1 MVDGGGRMKKRVT
14 VKGVQHMICASIV
27 LGALCLPSV
36 WAQTVSDLSV
46 TVSPAQQDLGKRM
59 AFAFQDVPVRAL
71 LQVLGETAGVNIV
84 ADDSVTGTITLNLK
98 DATWQ
103 EALDVIVRAKNLRL
117 EQSGGTMF
125 VRGSNAL
132 MGSDA
137 YGATGY
143 SSNGNGYQRV
153 SGARPRFEQQ
163 VLIEARI
170 VEAEDSFSR
179 SLGVKLGFNDRSR
192 MGTTYVPDP
201 ANAGKFIQ
209 VPTRTDSGV
218 MFGGN
223 TDSLQSLSGQNSA
236 TGIGQ
241 VPTVANTMINFPAA
255 ASTAGTDPAAFAM
268 TLFNAGLTRFINLEL
283 TALETDGKGKMIS
296 NPRVVTGNNIKAIIE
311 QGTEIPYKETSTLG
325 ATNTS
330 FRKANLKLEV
340 TPQIAPNGEVLL
352 DVDVTKDSVGTY
364 TADGFTINT
373 KHVQTQ
379 VNIDNGGTLV
389 IGGIYQ
395 EDSRKAVDKVPFLG
409 DIPLLGNLF
418 KTTTRATSKTELL
431 IFLTPHIL
439 DSRGNILPTNIQKLG
454 IDE

>member
-1 MVDGGGRMKKRVT
+1 MNKQAT
-14 VKGVQHMICASIV
+14 VNTVRNRGVQHV
-27 LGALCLPSV
+27 LCLSIALGGLCAPSA

-46 TVSPAQQDLGKRM
+46 NISPTQQGFAKRM
-59 AFAFQDVPVRAL
+59 NFAFQDIPVRAL

-84 ADDSVTGTITLNLK
+84 ADESVTGTITLNLK
-98 DATWQ
+98 DTTWQ
-103 EALDVIVRAKNLRL
+103 EALDVIVRTKNLRL
-117 EQSGGTMF
+117 EQSAGIMY
-125 VRGSNAL
+125 VRGNNEFLNSDVYSNV
-132 MGSDA
+132 
-137 YGATGY
+137 Y
-143 SSNGNGYQRV
+143 SNNGKSY
-153 SGARPRFEQQ
+153 PRAQNSRKFDQQ

-223 TDSLQSLSGQNSA
+223 TESLQSLSGQNSA

-241 VPTVANTMINFPAA
+241 IPSVANTMINFPAA
-255 ASTAGTDPAAFAM
+255 ASTAGTDPATFAM

-296 NPRVVTGNNIKAIIE
+296 NPRVVTGNNVKAVIE
-311 QGTEIPYKETSTLG
+311 QGTEIPYQESTSSG
-325 ATNTS
+325 ATSTS

-340 TPQIAPNGEVLL
+340 TPQIARNGEVLL

-379 VNIDNGGTLV
+379 VNIANGGTLV

-395 EDSRKAVDKVPFLG
+395 EDNRKVVDKVPLLG

-439 DSRGNILPTNIQKLG
+439 DSRGNILPANAHKIS

>member
-1 MVDGGGRMKKRVT
+1 MNQRMT
-14 VKGVQHMICASIV
+14 VKNVRHMLSASIV
-27 LGALCLPSV
+27 LGALNLSGAN
-36 WAQTVSDLSV
+36 AQAISDLSV
-46 TVSPAQQDLGKRM
+46 TVSPPSSSPSPSQPSSAKRM
-59 AFAFQDVPVRAL
+59 NFAFQDIPVRAV

-84 ADDSVTGTITLNLK
+84 ADDSVTGTISLNLK

-103 EALDVIVRAKNLRL
+103 EALEVIVRAKNLRS
-117 EQSGGTMF
+117 EQSGGTMY
-125 VRGSNAL
+125 VRSANATF
-132 MGSDA
+132 DA
-137 YGATGY
+137 NTYGANPY
-143 SSNGNGYQRV
+143 ASNPYQR
-153 SGARPRFEQQ
+153 STESLPKFDRQ

-179 SLGVKLGFNDRSR
+179 SLGVKLGFNDKSR
-192 MGTTYVPDP
+192 MGTSYVPDP
-201 ANAGKFIQ
+201 ASPGKFIQ
-209 VPTRTDSGV
+209 VPARTDSGV

-223 TDSLQSLSGQNSA
+223 TASVQSLSGQNSA
-236 TGIGQ
+236 TGVGQ
-241 VPTVANTMINFPAA
+241 ISSVANNMINFPAS
-255 ASTAGTDPAAFAM
+255 ASSSGIDPAAFAM
-268 TLFNAGLTRFINLEL
+268 TLFSSGLTRFINLEV

-325 ATNTS
+325 STNTS

-340 TPQIAPNGEVLL
+340 TPQIAANGEVML

-373 KHVQTQ
+373 KHVKTQ

-395 EDSRKAVDKVPFLG
+395 EDTRKTVDKVPFLG

-418 KTTTRATSKTELL
+418 KTTNRSTSKTELL

-439 DSRGNILPTNIQKLG
+439 DSRGNILPENIQKLK

>member
-1 MVDGGGRMKKRVT
+1 M
-14 VKGVQHMICASIV
+14 
-27 LGALCLPSV
+27 
-36 WAQTVSDLSV
+36 
-46 TVSPAQQDLGKRM
+46 
-59 AFAFQDVPVRAL
+59 
-71 LQVLGETAGVNIV
+71 NIV

-103 EALDVIVRAKNLRL
+103 DALDVIVRAKNLRL
-117 EQSGGTMF
+117 DQSGGTMF
-125 VRGSNAL
+125 VLGSNAL
-132 MGSDA
+132 MGSDD

-241 VPTVANTMINFPAA
+241 VPSVANTMINFPAA
-255 ASTAGTDPAAFAM
+255 VSASGADPAAFAM

>member
-1 MVDGGGRMKKRVT
+1 MKKRVT
-14 VKGVQHMICASIV
+14 IERIRVEAMRRAVCASVV
-27 LGALCLPSV
+27 LCTWCAPNV
-36 WAQTVSDLSV
+36 WAQNSSDLSV
-46 TVSPAQQDLGKRM
+46 SVSPAQQGSTKRM
-59 AFAFQDVPVRAL
+59 AFAFQDIPVRAL

-84 ADDSVTGTITLNLK
+84 TDESVAGTITLNLK

-103 EALDVIVRAKNLRL
+103 EALDVIVRTKNLRL
-117 EQSGGTMF
+117 EQSNGIIY
-125 VRGSNAL
+125 VRGNN
-132 MGSDA
+132 GFVNSDA
-137 YGATGY
+137 YST
-143 SSNGNGYQRV
+143 NGNPY
-153 SGARPRFEQQ
+153 PRAQNSRKFDQQ
-163 VLIEARI
+163 ILIEARI

-179 SLGVKLGFNDRSR
+179 SLGVKLGFNDKSR

-209 VPTRTDSGV
+209 VPARTDSGV

-223 TDSLQSLSGQNSA
+223 TESLQSLSGQNSA

-241 VPTVANTMINFPAA
+241 IPSVANTMINFPAA
-255 ASTAGTDPAAFAM
+255 ASVSGADPAAFAM
-268 TLFNAGLTRFINLEL
+268 TLFNSGLTRFINLEL

-296 NPRVVTGNNIKAIIE
+296 NPRVVTGNNIKAVIE

-364 TADGFTINT
+364 TADGYTINT

-395 EDSRKAVDKVPFLG
+395 EDNRKAVDKVPLLG

-439 DSRGNILPTNIQKLG
+439 DSRGNILPTKIQKIG

>member
-1 MVDGGGRMKKRVT
+1 MNKQAT
-14 VKGVQHMICASIV
+14 VNTVRNRGVQHV
-27 LGALCLPSV
+27 LCLSIALGGLCAPSA

-46 TVSPAQQDLGKRM
+46 NISPTQQGFAKRM
-59 AFAFQDVPVRAL
+59 NFAFQDIPVRAL

-84 ADDSVTGTITLNLK
+84 ADESVTGTITLNLK
-98 DATWQ
+98 DTTWQ
-103 EALDVIVRAKNLRL
+103 EALDVIVRTKNLRL
-117 EQSGGTMF
+117 EQSGGIIY
-125 VRGSNAL
+125 VRGNNGFL
-132 MGSDA
+132 NSDA
-137 YGATGY
+137 YST
-143 SSNGNGYQRV
+143 NGNPYPRTR
-153 SGARPRFEQQ
+153 SGRKFDQQ

-170 VEAEDSFSR
+170 VEAEDLFSR
-179 SLGVKLGFNDRSR
+179 SVGVKLGFNDKSR

-201 ANAGKFIQ
+201 ANKGKVIQ
-209 VPTRTDSGV
+209 VPARTDSGV

-223 TDSLQSLSGQNSA
+223 TESLQSLSGQNSA

-241 VPTVANTMINFPAA
+241 IPSVANTMINFPAA
-255 ASTAGTDPAAFAM
+255 ASTAGTDPATFAM

-296 NPRVVTGNNIKAIIE
+296 NPRVVTGNNVKAVIE
-311 QGTEIPYKETSTLG
+311 QGTEIPYQESTSSG
-325 ATNTS
+325 ATSTS

-340 TPQIAPNGEVLL
+340 TPQIARNGEVLL

-379 VNIDNGGTLV
+379 VNIANGGTLV

-395 EDSRKAVDKVPFLG
+395 EDNRKVVDKVPLLG

-439 DSRGNILPTNIQKLG
+439 DSRGNILPANTQKLG